1 MYKDKRI
8 SKRDFIKYSLMGFGG
23 ASLALH
29 SKTNIASRLFFPEM
43 QQDPLK
49 LMENAK
55 EAMYYEKMDE
65 TRMLCQL
72 CPHECIIFP
81 KKRGDCHN
89 RINYKGKLY
98 TIAYA
103 NPCAVHV
110 DPIEKKPLF
119 HFLPTSKALSI
130 ATAGCNLSCMNC
142 QNWNISQVGPEETR
156 NYDLPPQKVVET
168 CINYNCDSIAY
179 TYSEPIAFYEYTYD
193 TSVIARQKGI
203 KNIFISAGYIQEKPL
218 RKISKYLD
226 AANIDLKSFD
236 DDTYKR
242 LNAGSLKPI
251 LNTLK
256 TLKEEGVWVEITN
269 LIVPSWTDDM
279 DMIKKMCEWL
289 AENGLG
295 EAPLHFSR
303 FTPRYKLKHLPVTPV
318 SKMNK
323 ARKIAQ
329 QAGMK
334 YVYVGNVPG
343 HEGESTFCPEC
354 EKVLLKRRG
363 FYILQNNLN
372 NNQCKYCGAKIAG
385 VWEK

>member
-1 MYKDKRI
+1 MHKNKRI
-8 SKRDFIKYSLMGFGG
+8 SKRDFIKYSLMGLGG
-23 ASLALH
+23 ASVVLH
-29 SKTNIASRLFFPEM
+29 SKTNIASRLFAPEV

-49 LMENAK
+49 LMEKAK

-89 RINYKGKLY
+89 RINYNGKLY

-119 HFLPTSKALSI
+119 HFLPTSKAFSI

-156 NYDLPPQKVVET
+156 NYDLPPQKVVDR

-203 KNIFISAGYIQEKPL
+203 KNIFISAGYIHKKPL

-236 DDTYKR
+236 DDIYKK
-242 LNAGSLKPI
+242 LNAGSLQPV

-256 TLKEEGVWVEITN
+256 ILKEEGVWIEITN

-289 AENGLG
+289 TEKGLD

-318 SKMNK
+318 SKMNN

-334 YVYVGNVPG
+334 YVYIGNVPG
-343 HEGESTFCPEC
+343 HEGESTFCPDC
-354 EKVLLKRRG
+354 GKVLLKRRG
-363 FYILQNNLN
+363 FYILENNLN
-372 NNQCKYCGAKIAG
+372 KDQCKYCNAEIAG

>member
-1 MYKDKRI
+1 
-8 SKRDFIKYSLMGFGG
+8 MGLGG
-23 ASLALH
+23 ASVVLH
-29 SKTNIASRLFFPEM
+29 SKTNIASRLFAPEV

-49 LMENAK
+49 LMEKAK

-89 RINYKGKLY
+89 RINYNGKLY
-98 TIAYA
+98 SIAYA

-119 HFLPTSKALSI
+119 HFLPTSKAFSI

-156 NYDLPPQKVVET
+156 NYDLPPQKVVDR

-193 TSVIARQKGI
+193 TSIIARQRGI
-203 KNIFISAGYIQEKPL
+203 KNIFISAGYIHEKPL

-236 DDTYKR
+236 DDIYKK
-242 LNAGSLKPI
+242 LNAGSLQPV

-256 TLKEEGVWVEITN
+256 TLKEEGVWIEITN

-279 DMIKKMCEWL
+279 NMIKKMCEWL
-289 AENGLG
+289 AENGLD

-318 SKMNK
+318 SKMNQ

-329 QAGMK
+329 QTGMK

-363 FYILQNNLN
+363 FYILENNLDN
-372 NNQCKYCGAKIAG
+372 NLCKYCGAKIAG
-385 VWEK
+385 VWQL

>member
-1 MYKDKRI
+1 MHKDKHI
-8 SKRDFIKYSLMGFGG
+8 SKRDFIKYSLMGLGG
-23 ASLALH
+23 ASVLLH
-29 SKTNIASRLFFPEM
+29 SKINIASRLLTPEV

-49 LMENAK
+49 LMEKAK

-89 RINYKGKLY
+89 RINYNGKLY

-119 HFLPTSKALSI
+119 HFLPTSKAFSI

-156 NYDLPPQKVVET
+156 NYDLPPGKVVDN

-193 TSVIARQKGI
+193 TSIIARQKGI
-203 KNIFISAGYIQEKPL
+203 KNIFISAGYIHEKPL

-236 DDTYKR
+236 EDTYKK
-242 LNAGSLKPI
+242 LNAGSLQPV

-256 TLKEEGVWVEITN
+256 TLKEEGVWIEITN

-289 AENGLG
+289 AENGLD

-329 QAGMK
+329 QAGLK

-363 FYILQNNLN
+363 FYILENNLDN
-372 NNQCKYCGAKIAG
+372 NFCKYCGAIIAG
-385 VWEK
+385 VWQK